1 MPIPKFD
8 ELFNDVLE
16 FLSDEKEY
24 KTRDVKE
31 ELSNKLD
38 LTDEERVVIATNKF
52 KPDNIIVGQGFIAAE
67 SKSKAIEWLKI
78 IRTALIFV
86 DDNSDDL
93 KKELNEKEEEKIPEV
108 KDDYDDISNAFENF
122 WD

>member
-1 MPIPKFD
+1 MFSLINSILLINTTLIYFFNHNFNQDKMVKIMPIPKFD

-38 LTDEERVVIATNKF
+38 LTDEERHELL
-52 KPDNIIVGQGFIAAE
+52 PSGQEPII
-67 SKSKAIEWLKI
+67 KRK
-78 IRTALIFV
+78 TH
-86 DDNSDDL
+86 NS
-93 KKELNEKEEEKIPEV
+93 IV
-108 KDDYDDISNAFENF
+108 A
-122 WD
+122 